1 MHKRKS
7 DCPFMI
13 LEQPKHTRTHMF
25 SLDCIRDGQTMA
37 GCINTATHNSALAV
51 GAMQDMVLGIH
62 LLTATR
68 NVFIQKDSNPV
79 VTEDYLSEIGA
90 DELIEDDDLFNA
102 VVVSGGTFGIVHG
115 YLIET
120 ERLFKLSIETKN
132 FPYSVCSKAIFS
144 LDVASLGFKLQQNKD
159 IDETTT
165 TPWHMDAY
173 VNPFA
178 PDSPTGCKVRVMEK
192 IHLSDREIENAK
204 RKGMA
209 YKPNYY
215 GDGLDFQN
223 AMSEFYNGFK
233 NNIGEVFGSGSEG
246 ISTSD
251 NSNGWTT
258 SIAADGANNIPG
270 VAALKRFVYGAG
282 IQYFMEDI
290 VFFKG
295 TAYPME
301 MYGWDGTEAYYS
313 FEPYPRISLEVAVSM
328 DDAATAVDYLT
339 TVVHDN
345 PAPTLFQLR
354 FVKSSTANLCP
365 GRYGNV
371 SAHINFPSF
380 DIPDTKNMYS
390 VMQETLEENRDQTP
404 FTYHFGKVVP
414 LSAEV
419 SQKNYGADLDRFKE
433 LRQAFLQDNEMYI
446 FSSDFTDAIGFT
458 R

>member
-1 MHKRKS
+1 
-7 DCPFMI
+7 
-13 LEQPKHTRTHMF
+13 
-25 SLDCIRDGQTMA
+25 MA

-62 LLTATR
+62 LLTATK
-68 NVFIQKDSNPV
+68 NVFIQKESNRV
-79 VTEDYLSEIGA
+79 VTKDYLSEIGA
-90 DELIEDDDLFNA
+90 DELIENDDLFNA

-120 ERLFKLSIETKN
+120 ERLFKLRIETKN
-132 FPYSVCSKAIFS
+132 FPYSECSKAIYS
-144 LDVASLGFKLQQNKD
+144 LNVTSLGFKLQNQNG
-159 IDETTT
+159 DET

-178 PDSPTGCKVRVMEK
+178 PESTTGCKVRVMEK
-192 IHLSDREIENAK
+192 IHLNDREIESAK
-204 RKGMA
+204 RRGMD

-223 AMSEFYNGFK
+223 AISEFFNGFK
-233 NNIGEVFGSGSEG
+233 NDVGDLFGSTGE
-246 ISTSD
+246 ISGD
-251 NSNGWTT
+251 NSWTT
-258 SIAADGANNIPG
+258 SIATDGANNIPG

-282 IQYFMEDI
+282 IQFFMEDI
-290 VFFKG
+290 VLFKG

-301 MYGWDGTEAYYS
+301 MYGWDGVEAYFS
-313 FEPYPRISLEVAVSM
+313 FEPYPRISLELAVSM
-328 DDAATAVDYLT
+328 EDAATAVDYLT
-339 TVVHDN
+339 AVVHDN

-380 DIPDTKNMYS
+380 DIPDTKNMYK
-390 VMQETLEENRDQTP
+390 VMQQTLEENRAETP

-419 SQKNYGADLDRFKE
+419 SQKSYGADLDRFKE
-433 LRQAFLQDNEMYI
+433 LREDFLQDHEMYI
-446 FSSDFTDAIGFT
+446 FSSNFTDAIGFT
-458 R
+458 K